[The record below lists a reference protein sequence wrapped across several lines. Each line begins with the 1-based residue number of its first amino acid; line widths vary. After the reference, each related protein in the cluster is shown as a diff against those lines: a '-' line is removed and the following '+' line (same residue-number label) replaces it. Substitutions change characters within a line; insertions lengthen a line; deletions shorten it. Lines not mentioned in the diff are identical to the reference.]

1 MYIDP
6 IQNRVDSNELSHHG
20 ILGMK
25 WGIRRFQPYRKG
37 EKKGKE
43 VDEAAEKRRKTIK
56 KAAITAGTV
65 AGVAAAVYALREMKI
80 KKMLTGIYKQHND
93 FYKFKTDKKKSTYFG
108 NINNYD
114 EMMRNINQRKETIN
128 NFIAK
133 NPKAKKIIS
142 KDDLNNYKEFVKDL
156 KNKNIKIKP
165 NRYNTINLFR
175 YN

>member
-1 MYIDP
+1 MYIVP
-6 IQNRVDSNELSHHG
+6 DSQIMFDGELSHHG

-25 WGIRRFQPYRKG
+25 WGIRRFQPYKKG

-43 VDEAAEKRRKTIK
+43 VDEASKKRK
-56 KAAITAGTV
+56 KIVKGVAITAGTV
-65 AGVAAAVYALREMKI
+65 AAVSAVVYALREVKI
-80 KKMLTGIYKQHND
+80 KKMLTGIYKSHND
-93 FYKFKTDKKKSTYFG
+93 FYNFKTDKKKSTYFG

-128 NFIAK
+128 NFVAK

-142 KDDLNNYKEFVKDL
+142 KDDLNDYKEFVKDL

-165 NRYNTINLFR
+165 NRYSTLNLFR